1 MYRLYKRGGY
11 QYVVIYLKACSV
23 LLQQAVGGEV
33 ISSTQSLG
41 AAVARTKHGIPRV
54 IPALMRKRILQRETA
69 VIKVFLTLFN
79 LYRVI
84 EYPGKLK
91 LKTIT
96 SPPKE
101 DIPIQEWFVFLRT
114 VLMPEIQAK
123 WGKTSA
129 LAAALI
135 SEAYRARFI
144 KDQLRAVPFLLFK
157 ASPSLPEKGP
167 GEVSKISTSFDGIVG
182 SAFSL
187 FGHQVV

>member
-1 MYRLYKRGGY
+1 MYRLYKRGGL

-33 ISSTQSLG
+33 IPSTQSLG

-114 VLMPEIQAK
+114 VLMPEIK
-123 WGKTSA
+123 K
-129 LAAALI
+129 
-135 SEAYRARFI
+135 
-144 KDQLRAVPFLLFK
+144 K
-157 ASPSLPEKGP
+157 
-167 GEVSKISTSFDGIVG
+167 
-182 SAFSL
+182 
-187 FGHQVV
+187 